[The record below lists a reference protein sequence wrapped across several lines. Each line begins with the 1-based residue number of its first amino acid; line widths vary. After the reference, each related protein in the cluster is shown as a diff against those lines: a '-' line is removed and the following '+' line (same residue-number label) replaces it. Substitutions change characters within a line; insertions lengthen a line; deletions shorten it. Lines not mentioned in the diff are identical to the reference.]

1 MKYIIYRNLTLLMQS
16 VTFFLVLKNV
26 PIELYNEF
34 VLFTVTVGYA
44 LFANLGIS
52 NGIIYYGQSSA
63 TLKKDNVSGLIVVVL
78 MQLLISIYFQ
88 DYLLTLAC
96 VFGNA
101 SNYLKSTSRL
111 FKKSYYLQIYIDF
124 LYTLTILFG
133 VVIFKNYDIL
143 IELYTFINVL
153 YFIVH
158 SYLYLDLKDF
168 KENKVFSKSS
178 LKLFKYGISS
188 LFISCFFI
196 LWPVQMRDSV
206 ASFNFVI
213 NQELFYIA
221 DKLIVFL
228 MVTIYFFTPKLI
240 EKKSKVLYSMSF
252 IINPFIYFG
261 MVLGIYLANYLFNIT
276 KFTFIEVHAVAYY
289 FMIYFILL
297 ITHTSLIK
305 SNGKKLSIYLILF
318 FVIFH
323 LISWYFG
330 YSFNSILS
338 LILACCILVFLT
350 AYNLKGLLSFG
361 FLILIFPGPFIEIR
375 LFLFLVT
382 IFLIRPKEQII
393 EFYKTYKLK

>member
-1 MKYIIYRNLTLLMQS
+1 MKYIVYRNLTLLLQS
-16 VTFFLVLKNV
+16 ITFFLVLKNV

-34 VLFTVTVGYA
+34 VLFTVSVGYA

-52 NGIIYYGQSSA
+52 NGIIYYGQSST
-63 TLKKDNVSGLIVVVL
+63 TLKKDNVSGLIVVIL

-111 FKKSYYLQIYIDF
+111 FKKSYYLQIYIDL
-124 LYTLTILFG
+124 LYTLSILFG

-240 EKKSKVLYSMSF
+240 EKKSKVLYPMSF

-276 KFTFIEVHAVAYY
+276 KFTFIEVHVVAYY
-289 FMIYFILL
+289 FMI
-297 ITHTSLIK
+297 
-305 SNGKKLSIYLILF
+305 
-318 FVIFH
+318 
-323 LISWYFG
+323 
-330 YSFNSILS
+330 
-338 LILACCILVFLT
+338 
-350 AYNLKGLLSFG
+350 
-361 FLILIFPGPFIEIR
+361 
-375 LFLFLVT
+375 
-382 IFLIRPKEQII
+382 
-393 EFYKTYKLK
+393 